1 MTGEKIVK
9 QAEKYKGESGS
20 KFCKSYGFDYV
31 VDWCCIFVWYVFK
44 QCKTTGLFPKCAYV
58 PTADSW
64 LRKNAKFIK
73 NYKNA
78 KPGDII
84 IFTWDGN
91 GYNSRTGRRQHIG
104 IVVEWKNG
112 KMHTIEGNTG
122 SENCKKSKVNYR
134 ERSASYIYGIYR
146 PKYQADKKEDKESFE
161 SKVKK
166 ILSGKYKNPEKELG
180 DDYQKVKKESVR
192 IHKLA
197 VNTIKGK
204 YGNGSE
210 RKTKLGSDYNMVQ
223 WYINLMIGG

>member
-134 ERSASYIYGIYR
+134 VASVVCAKSTLTPVLTCQSPRWPGRSLGQVRASDSDPPLCPGQRSVLPSR
-146 PKYQADKKEDKESFE
+146 PSR
-161 SKVKK
+161 
-166 ILSGKYKNPEKELG
+166 L
-180 DDYQKVKKESVR
+180 
-192 IHKLA
+192 
-197 VNTIKGK
+197 
-204 YGNGSE
+204 
-210 RKTKLGSDYNMVQ
+210 
-223 WYINLMIGG
+223 